1 MKGKYSEKH
10 DQTIQ
15 VDQIPCGP
23 SMAGREKSWNLM
35 SNDYSVP
42 SVAEQLPFITK
53 QQQQSHKTF
62 FTG

>member
-42 SVAEQLPFITK
+42 SVAEQLPFIT
-53 QQQQSHKTF
+53 QQQQ
-62 FTG
+62 